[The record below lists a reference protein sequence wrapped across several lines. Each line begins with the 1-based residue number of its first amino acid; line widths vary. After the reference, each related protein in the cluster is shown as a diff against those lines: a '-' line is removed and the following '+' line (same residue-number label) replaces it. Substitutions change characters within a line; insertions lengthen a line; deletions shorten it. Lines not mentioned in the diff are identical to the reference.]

1 MSSYAQSIFIYVYD
15 HLLDKISNTQTLKSK
30 IGKNLFGKC
39 LYLHSKNFRVV
50 YGKKTV
56 NGERKKNSIKR
67 YCRIGFL
74 KENKMQLTRNQI

>member
-56 NGERKKNSIKR
+56 NGERKKIASKDIVES
-67 YCRIGFL
+67 GF
-74 KENKMQLTRNQI
+74 